1 MKKIY
6 FLFSILFSMVLLAQ
20 TPEAFS
26 YQAIIRNSSGE
37 LVKNQNV
44 GFKFSILKGSVS
56 GAVVYSESQNKLT
69 DVNGLITLMIG
80 AGSPISGSMSS
91 IDWSTDIYFMKS
103 EVDVAGGTSYTI
115 NGTSQMLSVPYALYA
130 KTSGSSIPGP
140 MGPQG
145 VTGATGPQGVGFSNG
160 TSGGQVYLT
169 SSVSPFS
176 PQAPQNLTG
185 DFSISSSAVASLSAN
200 SAATGNNIVSAINST
215 NGANTGV
222 VKPARLGTGT
232 ASSST
237 FLRGDGTWATPT
249 SGSSGSQKIQILTLS
264 ENVISDLS
272 VRTILFDLNKNS
284 PTARS
289 ITIPS
294 SSSYEAGTILYFSIY
309 NFTGSASTWIIT
321 SPNSTLYSGN
331 ASTSNGVS
339 MSSGAPLGN
348 ALSGFRLL
356 ADGNGNWI
364 RLL

>member
-145 VTGATGPQGVGFSNG
+145 ATGATGPQGVGFSNG

-215 NGANTGV
+215 NGTNTGV

-237 FLRGDGTWATPT
+237 FLRGDGTWATPASGGGVQLLT
-249 SGSSGSQKIQILTLS
+249 GTTTVTLPSPGNSGLFTITVTGAALGDAVIVNPTSNLVSGDYPPVYTAKITAANTVSVYIYDSGSVANTSFSFKAI
-264 ENVISDLS
+264 VI
-272 VRTILFDLNKNS
+272 K
-284 PTARS
+284 
-289 ITIPS
+289 
-294 SSSYEAGTILYFSIY
+294 
-309 NFTGSASTWIIT
+309 
-321 SPNSTLYSGN
+321 
-331 ASTSNGVS
+331 
-339 MSSGAPLGN
+339 
-348 ALSGFRLL
+348 
-356 ADGNGNWI
+356 
-364 RLL
+364 

>member
-145 VTGATGPQGVGFSNG
+145 ATGATGPQGVGFSNG

-237 FLRGDGTWATPT
+237 FLRGDGTWAAPA
-249 SGSSGSQKIQILTLS
+249 SGGGVQLLTGTNTVTLPFSSGLFTITVTGAAIGDAVIV
-264 ENVISDLS
+264 NPISDLVSGDYYPPIYTAKITAANTVS
-272 VRTILFDLNKNS
+272 VYIYDPGSFPNTS
-284 PTARS
+284 
-289 ITIPS
+289 
-294 SSSYEAGTILYFSIY
+294 FSFKAIV
-309 NFTGSASTWIIT
+309 IK
-321 SPNSTLYSGN
+321 
-331 ASTSNGVS
+331 
-339 MSSGAPLGN
+339 
-348 ALSGFRLL
+348 
-356 ADGNGNWI
+356 
-364 RLL
+364 